1 MESRRCKGGKSFK
14 RTRSSSPIT
23 NLCAFR
29 EIRLEAPTDL
39 AVFAITLMVA
49 ACGDIAFN
57 GSDAGN
63 VEADA
68 DADADADAA
77 DTDSA
82 SPSDAAIDRAMVVA
96 DAATPL
102 RRVFV
107 TSSTFAA
114 SQMSSASPVFETAD
128 GLCAQASS
136 KLVNPGTFRSWIS
149 DGTTS
154 AANRDIFHPPYY
166 DVTRS
171 VLVFAADAKFSS
183 AGLLSEQNEP
193 PPASWWTG
201 MTTTTTP
208 VSTTALRASPSL
220 VEVLAAKKHLRR
232 SPSFGSDR
240 R

>member
-1 MESRRCKGGKSFK
+1 M
-14 RTRSSSPIT
+14 RSSR
-23 NLCAFR
+23 AFR
-29 EIRLEAPTDL
+29 LP

-63 VEADA
+63 VEAG
-68 DADADADAA
+68 ADAA

-201 MTTTTTP
+201 MTTTTTIGETCNDWKGDASYASVGRP
-208 VSTTALRASPSL
+208 SAWYGSTAVEDSPCMGGF
-220 VEVLAAKKHLRR
+220 AAVIC
-232 SPSFGSDR
+232 FEQ
-240 R
+240 